1 MKRRLL
7 SALLALCM
15 ALALLPGTAATEDS
29 DFVIEDGVLVDYTGP
44 GGDVVIPDGVT
55 SIGTFAF
62 GACENLTNVTI
73 PNSVTSIGEA
83 AFEGCDNL
91 TSITIPDSVT
101 SIGHSAFYACRS
113 LTSITI
119 PNSITK
125 IEDWAFTFCDNLISA
140 TIPGSVTSIG
150 EWAFGWCESLAS
162 VDISKGVT
170 SIGDTAFEHCGSL
183 TSVTIPD
190 SVTSIGKHAFFYCTS
205 LTSVIIPGSV
215 TNIGGGAFSDCDSLT
230 SATILNGVTSIGGG
244 AFLSCDSLTNVTIPS
259 SVTSIGNDPFLYCAN
274 LTDVYYAGSEQ
285 DWQNIIDR
293 NNRYSGYLSGVIH
306 FNSAGPGT
314 PTTPMAPT
322 TDYIYDTPDPGE
334 DVILHPEL
342 LDTVTDTPSAV
353 GAVQAQVQSMT
364 AEQKSSATGADLA
377 TLYAETAAAKAST
390 QAVSGG
396 DILINAELLSPLEPT
411 ATQASAAVETALSEG
426 GVTTARYLS
435 KTVVL
440 TTEEA
445 SVTVRISPDALTTS
459 VDKVRVETPSYA
471 LTFKLSDLEPDLTR
485 ELTFTA
491 EAANPQARA
500 ANRGV
505 SLTLPGGRT
514 TNSITVSLP
523 TDDGAS
529 SAQTVATTDGAA
541 ASSKYNPATTDMD
554 GRVNQ
559 SGTYTIITNEKDFTD
574 ISNKS
579 QEMQDAIRYLAS
591 RGIIN
596 GRTETTFDPDGSI
609 TRAEIANLLVRAL
622 GKLDA
627 AAEATFSDVTNSNW
641 YYAAAASSQRHGLI
655 KGYDDNT
662 FRGTTEINKVQIV
675 AVSSRVLKTEMGYR
689 EPAAP
694 ATYLA
699 KYSDSVSG
707 WAQAEVAL
715 ATRENLVVYRTDGT
729 FSGDKN
735 MTRGDAAIIIYRLFQ
750 RIW

>member
-1 MKRRLL
+1 MKKRACVVILAFAIL
-7 SALLALCM
+7 SALFPRYAFAAAEDDISDLFREGDTGD
-15 ALALLPGTAATEDS
+15 LLTID
-29 DFVIEDGVLVDYTGP
+29 DFSFLGHSVLELSISIHEIKELMVGNGIGAGSHLSTFDEDGLIWI
-44 GGDVVIPDGVT
+44 GGDIHDSKRNLVGNLSAYQFYDDTHQVAWRFDSVGDEHTLIGIGSIETNDSLEAVLKKFGFTNAALIAQKMNETAYAGYSTSEEAMKVLGGWFYRSENGLHFCEGGSHTAGQAEDGKWHAGWIQIQILYHKDDFGYRGVLTFENDKLISYSGHKWLKAQIPD
-55 SIGTFAF
+55 
-62 GACENLTNVTI
+62 ENTADDDLDLPIKRLT
-73 PNSVTSIGEA
+73 E
-83 AFEGCDNL
+83 
-91 TSITIPDSVT
+91 IT
-101 SIGHSAFYACRS
+101 
-113 LTSITI
+113 
-119 PNSITK
+119 
-125 IEDWAFTFCDNLISA
+125 
-140 TIPGSVTSIG
+140 
-150 EWAFGWCESLAS
+150 
-162 VDISKGVT
+162 DISSAAEAV
-170 SIGDTAFEHCGSL
+170 
-183 TSVTIPD
+183 
-190 SVTSIGKHAFFYCTS
+190 
-205 LTSVIIPGSV
+205 
-215 TNIGGGAFSDCDSLT
+215 SDL
-230 SATILNGVTSIGGG
+230 
-244 AFLSCDSLTNVTIPS
+244 
-259 SVTSIGNDPFLYCAN
+259 
-274 LTDVYYAGSEQ
+274 AGSM
-285 DWQNIIDR
+285 
-293 NNRYSGYLSGVIH
+293 
-306 FNSAGPGT
+306 T
-314 PTTPMAPT
+314 PAQKTS
-322 TDYIYDTPDPGE
+322 PDC
-334 DVILHPEL
+334 I
-342 LDTVTDTPSAV
+342 
-353 GAVQAQVQSMT
+353 
-364 AEQKSSATGADLA
+364 DLA

-390 QAVSGG
+390 QAVSGS
-396 DILINAELLSPLEPT
+396 DILINAALLSPLEPT
-411 ATQASAAVETALSEG
+411 AIEASAAVETALNEG